1 MYRILL
7 RILTQ
12 PLACNIHLDPWMISS
27 AYDSGI
33 RRLIDKHAPL
43 QVKTIT
49 LRSNTP
55 WYTEDIR
62 EAKHKRRKAER
73 LWRRTKLTVHHQ
85 MFKEEC
91 RNIIALLIKAKRKSE
106 KSF

>member
-1 MYRILL
+1 MLL
-7 RILTQ
+7 
-12 PLACNIHLDPWMISS
+12 
-27 AYDSGI
+27 
-33 RRLIDKHAPL
+33 
-43 QVKTIT
+43 
-49 LRSNTP
+49 

-91 RNIIALLIKAKRKSE
+91 RNVIALLIKAKKEHYSNKIVECGTKS
-106 KSF
+106 K